1 MSQSSSSSPS
11 ASLGII
17 RWYDLAISAIWAII
31 GFGLFMRVWGLGAE
45 GLRLDESQ
53 SVWQAMHSLDFIR
66 EYMLKNVHLPLH
78 NSLLH
83 LWMLLFGPSEA
94 SVRTLALIPGILSVP
109 ALYFLAREF
118 IRPRWAL
125 YATAI
130 AALSPFWVWYSREI
144 RMYSLL
150 TLITIFS
157 YYAYV
162 KILKE
167 NRVRWYVLYA
177 LVNIVGM
184 YTHYF
189 FFLILLVQLV
199 YFFLTWR
206 VRFSDRPP
214 GEQVGEKRTMLRRFV
229 LVGAVLV
236 AGFVPWLYLLVTN
249 YGSGSLAPI
258 LEKPDAFNVILQFYE
273 FMFGFHTDTLT
284 ASLVGGWP
292 ILILG
297 SFFFLSKRA
306 PSSPLIL
313 LLPVGILLPVA
324 IGFIAS
330 QYLPLFLS
338 RYFIIVTPLLFIFVA
353 WFIGELP
360 TRSRIAVGGVF
371 LAVLSVLLINQSIDP
386 RVPTRENYRE
396 ATQYISSQVGP
407 RDIVVASPPYLV
419 YPTQYYYH
427 GDAMLTTY
435 PIWDKRKGGIPAITD
450 EILEQDLRAIKVGHS
465 RIFFLVSTDLYGSK
479 ESKTYLDTHLTK
491 IAKHQF
497 SKNLWVH
504 VYQAEYAS
512 KASPTPTGESWAE
525 SEEIPKGMI
534 HVVAPGETLSK
545 ITFRYY
551 GDYLQLSRIQKINGI
566 RDPKIIHP
574 GDILS
579 IPEITPQKVL

>member
-1 MSQSSSSSPS
+1 MSQSPPTSPYT
-11 ASLGII
+11 I
-17 RWYDLAISAIWAII
+17 RWYDLAIPALWAII
-31 GFGLFMRVWGLGAE
+31 GFGIFMRIWNLGAE

-94 SVRTLALIPGILSVP
+94 SVRTLALIPGVLAIP

-118 IRPRWAL
+118 LRPRWAL

-167 NRVRWYVLYA
+167 NRPRWYVLYA
-177 LVNIVGM
+177 LVNIVGI

-189 FFLILLVQLV
+189 FFLVLLVQLV

-206 VRFSDRPP
+206 VRFSDTSP
-214 GEQVGEKRTMLRRFV
+214 GEQMGEKPAMLRRFT
-229 LVGAVLV
+229 LVAAILV

-273 FMFGFHTDTLT
+273 FVFGFHTDTLT

-306 PSSPLIL
+306 PSPPLIL
-313 LLPVGILLPVA
+313 LLPVGILLPIT
-324 IGFIAS
+324 IGFVAS

-338 RYFIIVTPLLFIFVA
+338 RYFIIVTPLLFIFIA

-360 TRSRIAVGGVF
+360 VKARVVVGGIF
-371 LAVLSVLLINQSIDP
+371 LAVLSVLLINQSVDP

-419 YPTQYYYH
+419 YPTQYYYR

-465 RIFFLVSTDLYGSK
+465 RIFFLVSMDLYGSK
-479 ESKTYLDTHLTK
+479 ESKAYLDTHLTK
-491 IAKHQF
+491 LSKHQF

-504 VYQAEYAS
+504 VYQAEYVSNVPTAS
-512 KASPTPTGESWAE
+512 IGETAAE
-525 SEEIPKGMI
+525 TKEMPKGAT
-534 HVVAPGETLSK
+534 HVVLRGETLSK
-545 ITFRYY
+545 IAFRYY
-551 GDYLQLSRIQKINGI
+551 GDYLQFSRIQEANGI
-566 RDPKIIHP
+566 RDPNIIHP
-574 GDILS
+574 GEVLN
-579 IPEITPQKVL
+579 IP